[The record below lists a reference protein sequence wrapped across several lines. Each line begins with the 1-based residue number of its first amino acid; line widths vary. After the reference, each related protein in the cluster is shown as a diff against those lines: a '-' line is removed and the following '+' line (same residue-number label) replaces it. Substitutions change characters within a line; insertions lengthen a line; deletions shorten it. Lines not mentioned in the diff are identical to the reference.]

1 MHTIFYLIVLLPDK
15 GEDYKLLLYTNIYK
29 IIYAR
34 HAACIYYFILVYALI
49 ICGA

>member
-29 IIYAR
+29 IIDAR
-34 HAACIYYFILVYALI
+34 FIRSVHLLFYSI
-49 ICGA
+49 MP

>member
-29 IIYAR
+29 IIDAR
-34 HAACIYYFILVYALI
+34 CE
-49 ICGA
+49 